1 MVTRAMSSLTSRPLP
16 STITSEKTMTIAPD
30 RRTRCPHARG
40 DLTARERLAGQQRV
54 LATERDPDPT
64 DVASDNLA
72 SAMRTGD

>member
-1 MVTRAMSSLTSRPLP
+1 
-16 STITSEKTMTIAPD
+16 MTIAPD